1 MAQDMPTAGRG
12 RAPWIVFVVVAAL
25 LVGGV
30 VWAVVGQG
38 WPGASVAASPSPSW
52 ATPTPQ
58 PTVFETPAAGS
69 TTEITKPP
77 TDAEVALDQPA
88 PPVDGATVQVVAVT
102 AGTFAGQ
109 VPGEPSGDAI
119 TVSVRVVNNGATP
132 IDTGAAGVNLTYGGD
147 DRTPGIAVTD
157 KTARVFPASV
167 APGAEATADFTFVA
181 PLAAEGD
188 VRVSVDLLASEP
200 DIVFV
205 GPRP

>member
-38 WPGASVAASPSPSW
+38 QPDASAAASPSPSW

-58 PTVFETPAAGS
+58 PTAFETPAAGS

-77 TDAEVALDQPA
+77 TDAEVPLDQPA
-88 PPVDGATVQVVAVT
+88 PPVDGATVQLVAVT
-102 AGTFAGQ
+102 KGTFTGD

-119 TVSVRVVNNGATP
+119 TVSVRVVNNGSAP
-132 IDTGAAGVNLTYGGD
+132 IDTGAAGVNLTYGE
-147 DRTPGIAVTD
+147 TIA
-157 KTARVFPASV
+157 RRAS
-167 APGAEATADFTFVA
+167 P
-181 PLAAEGD
+181 
-188 VRVSVDLLASEP
+188 
-200 DIVFV
+200 
-205 GPRP
+205 

>member
-1 MAQDMPTAGRG
+1 MAQDMSTVARARG
-12 RAPWIVFVVVAAL
+12 PWVIFIVVAAL

-30 VWAVVGQG
+30 VCAVVTQRPAGD
-38 WPGASVAASPSPSW
+38 AVAASPTPSW

-58 PTVFETPAAGS
+58 PTVFETPAAGA
-69 TTEITKPP
+69 TAEVTKPP
-77 TDAEVALDQPA
+77 SDAEVPLDQPA
-88 PPVDGATVQVVAVT
+88 PPMGGAVVQVVGVT
-102 AGTFAGQ
+102 AGTFSGQ

-119 TVSVRVVNNGATP
+119 TVSVRIVNNGSAP
-132 IDTGAAGVNLTYGGD
+132 VDTGSVGVNLSYGGD

-157 KTARVFPASV
+157 KNARVFPASV

-188 VRVSVDLLASEP
+188 VRVTVDLLASEP